1 MDIMGK
7 IVGKME
13 QIIFMANPSSVPGLR
28 TVYVCQPPRYR
39 GGETVVPLSS
49 VPEWAS
55 GAAAGDNMC
64 L

>member
-1 MDIMGK
+1 
-7 IVGKME
+7 ME
-13 QIIFMANPSSVPGLR
+13 LFQALLR